1 MDHEF
6 DYGNLDGFGPQHVSD
21 AALSARLNGSG
32 IPARSEL
39 DSAPLSS
46 NIPLLTYGEEVNFIN
61 YSVSLFFFF
70 RIFISTVTQ
79 AYVFFGDAMIA
90 SY

>member
-21 AALSARLNGSG
+21 AALSARLNASG
-32 IPARSEL
+32 ITARSEL

-61 YSVSLFFFF
+61 YSVSLCFSFLESSSLVLHKHMFFL
-70 RIFISTVTQ
+70 VMQ
-79 AYVFFGDAMIA
+79 
-90 SY
+90 